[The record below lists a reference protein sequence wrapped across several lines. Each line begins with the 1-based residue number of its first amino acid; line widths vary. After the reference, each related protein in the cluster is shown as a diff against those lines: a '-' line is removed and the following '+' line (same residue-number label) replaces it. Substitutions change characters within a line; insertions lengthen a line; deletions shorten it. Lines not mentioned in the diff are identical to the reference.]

1 MTVSQ
6 IPVSASVSSVPVSA
20 ALAGVLFA
28 GQLRTTHDRWRS
40 LFSSPPFRF
49 QEGLT
54 HRERIR
60 LSYDRLRIVNEA
72 VEAPQA
78 LAVDPVELTAIHEWA
93 GAVDPGMATIISIHY
108 NLFHGSLAD
117 HDAAGRDLS
126 EYVRGDR
133 IGTFLCTEVA
143 HGNDAAQMETTATYD
158 PAARE
163 FVLRTPH
170 PGAAKFMPNTG
181 PAGGAKGAVVAARL
195 IVEGTDQGVFL
206 FLVPLSGGDGSPL
219 PGIGVRPLP
228 QTTSSPV
235 DHCATVFDNVRLP
248 YDALLQ
254 GDHGRLTPAGKFTS
268 ALGSSRRR
276 FLESIGRVTMGKL
289 CMTAHGLGV
298 MRHALDVA
306 MRYAHTRHT
315 SGMTKGQRVPLIAH
329 RGHHTPLLDAVA
341 TTYAATLLQRSVVRQ
356 WDRVGGEEREAY
368 ERLTA
373 ITKAWITWQSRAVM
387 SACRERCG
395 AQGLIQANGIALQ
408 LASIEGTIT
417 AEGDNTVIMQ
427 KAGGE
432 MLLGGVDL
440 KPESEIAAEGREL
453 TDPQFLQDLLADI
466 ERISHTRAKARL
478 RKRAAS
484 PLARWNST
492 VTPAVALADAHVHRL
507 AAEALLTAAA
517 QVPSGLPADLLRALH
532 ALFALR
538 RIAANSGDLLA
549 RGRVTA
555 VQVESLPDAVEEVLG
570 FLEPHALTLTGAFG
584 IAEEILETH
593 PMLSA

>member
-1 MTVSQ
+1 MTDSQ
-6 IPVSASVSSVPVSA
+6 IPDSASVSLAPVSA
-20 ALAGVLFA
+20 ALADVLFA
-28 GQLRTTHDRWRS
+28 GQLDTTHERWRR
-40 LFSSPPFRF
+40 LFSSAPFRF
-49 QEGLT
+49 EEGLT
-54 HRERIR
+54 HRERIN
-60 LSYDRLRIVNEA
+60 LSYDRLRLVNEA
-72 VEAPQA
+72 VEAPLA
-78 LAVDPVELTAIHEWA
+78 LASDPAELTAIHEWA
-93 GAVDPGMATIISIHY
+93 GAVDPGMATIVSIHY
-108 NLFHGSLAD
+108 NLFFGSLVD
-117 HDAAGRDLS
+117 HEAAGRDLG
-126 EYVRGDR
+126 EYVRAKR

-143 HGNDAAQMETTATYD
+143 HGNDAVHMETTATFD
-158 PAARE
+158 RAARE
-163 FVLRTPH
+163 FVLNTPH
-170 PGAAKFMPNTG
+170 AGAQKFMPNTG

-195 IVEGTDQGVFL
+195 IVDETDHGVFL
-206 FLVPLSGGDGSPL
+206 FLTPLSDRDGNPL
-219 PGIGVRPLP
+219 PGVEVRPLP

-235 DHCATVFDNVRLP
+235 DHCATTFHDVRLP
-248 YDALLQ
+248 FDALLQ
-254 GDHGRLTPAGKFTS
+254 GDHGRLTPDGEFTS
-268 ALGSSRRR
+268 ALGSPRRR

-289 CMTAHGLGV
+289 CMTAHSLGV

-306 MRYAHTRHT
+306 MRYAHTRVT

-329 RGHHTPLLDAVA
+329 RGHHKPLLDAVA

-356 WDRVGGEEREAY
+356 WDRATGEEREAY

-373 ITKAWITWQSRAVM
+373 ISKAWITWRARAVM
-387 SACRERCG
+387 TECRERCG

-440 KPESEIAAEGREL
+440 KPESEIAAEDREL

-478 RKRAAS
+478 RKRATS
-484 PLARWNST
+484 PLARWNAS

-507 AAEALLTAAA
+507 AAESLLTAAD
-517 QVPSGLPADLLRALH
+517 QLPSGLPADLLRGLH

-538 RIAANSGDLLA
+538 RVAAHSGDLLV
-549 RGRVTA
+549 RGRLTA
-555 VQVESLPDAVEEVLG
+555 DQVESLLDAVEEVLG
-570 FLEPHALTLTGAFG
+570 TLEPHALTLTGAFG
-584 IAEEILETH
+584 ISEEILATH

>member
-1 MTVSQ
+1 MTDSQ
-6 IPVSASVSSVPVSA
+6 IPDTASASA
-20 ALAGVLFA
+20 ALADVLFD
-28 GQLRTTHDRWRS
+28 GQLDTAHDRWRR
-40 LFSSPPFRF
+40 LFSSASFRF

-54 HRERIR
+54 HRERID
-60 LSYDRLRIVNEA
+60 LSYDRLRIVNAA
-72 VEAPQA
+72 VEAPQS
-78 LAVDPVELTAIHEWA
+78 LATDPVGLTAIHEWA
-93 GAVDPGMATIISIHY
+93 GAVDPGMATIVSIHY
-108 NLFHGSLAD
+108 NLFFGSLAD
-117 HDAAGRDLS
+117 HEAAGRDLG
-126 EYVRGDR
+126 EYVRADR

-143 HGNDAAQMETTATYD
+143 HGNDAVHIETTATYD
-158 PAARE
+158 RAERE
-163 FVLRTPH
+163 FVLNTPH
-170 PGAAKFMPNTG
+170 PAAAKFMPNTS

-195 IVEGTDQGVFL
+195 IVGGTDHGVFL
-206 FLVPLSGGDGSPL
+206 FLVPLSDSDGSPL
-219 PGIGVRPLP
+219 TGIEVRPLP

-235 DHCATVFDNVRLP
+235 DHCATRFDSVRLP
-248 YDALLQ
+248 FDALLQ
-254 GDHGRLTPAGKFTS
+254 GDHGRLTPDGEFTS
-268 ALGSSRRR
+268 TLGSPRRR

-289 CMTAHGLGV
+289 CMTAHSLGV

-306 MRYAHTRHT
+306 MRYAYTRLT
-315 SGMTKGQRVPLIAH
+315 SGMTNGQRVPLIAH
-329 RGHHTPLLDAVA
+329 RGHHTPLLDAAA

-356 WDRVGGEEREAY
+356 WDRVCGEEREAY

-387 SACRERCG
+387 TECRERCG

-417 AEGDNTVIMQ
+417 AEGDNTVILQ

-440 KPESEIAAEGREL
+440 KPESEIAPEDREL

-478 RKRAAS
+478 RQRAAS

-492 VTPAVALADAHVHRL
+492 VTQAVGLADAHVHRL
-507 AAEALLTAAA
+507 AAEALLTSAS

-538 RIAANSGDLLA
+538 RIAAHSGDLLV
-549 RGRVTA
+549 RGRVTSN
-555 VQVESLPDAVEEVLG
+555 QVESLPDAIDAVLS
-570 FLEPHALTLTGAFG
+570 FLEPHALTLTGAFA
-584 IAEEILETH
+584 ISEEILETH